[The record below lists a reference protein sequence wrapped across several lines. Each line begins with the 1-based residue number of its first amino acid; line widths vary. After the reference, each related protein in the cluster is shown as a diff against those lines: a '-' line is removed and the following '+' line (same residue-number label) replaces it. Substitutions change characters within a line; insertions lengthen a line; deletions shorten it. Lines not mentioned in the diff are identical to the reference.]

1 MRRVLVRHR
10 PLPPSNGVKSWLL
23 PAKTQSRADARS
35 VIGQPAKSPKKLF
48 AVRLSPR
55 FPHGIWGPFLKE
67 AALKPHRIRYWLTP
81 PPDPLREER
90 TREVCPTYEQAKE
103 RAQRGER
110 TLSTDEMTG
119 VQALQRKS
127 PGLPMHVGKVACRE
141 HEYIRHG
148 TRAFIVNFDVVTG
161 QVQMPS
167 CGPTRTEADFA
178 AHIVRTVDADPQ
190 VTRWHFVVDNLN
202 IHQSVSLVLLVANR
216 DGITADLGA
225 VGKRGVLQSL
235 QTRAAFLSEASHS
248 IVFHYTPRHS
258 SWLNQ
263 IEIWFSI
270 LARKL
275 LKRTSFCS
283 VEDLEVQVLAFIAYY
298 NATMAKAFQWTYK
311 GKPLTI

>member
-1 MRRVLVRHR
+1 
-10 PLPPSNGVKSWLL
+10 
-23 PAKTQSRADARS
+23 
-35 VIGQPAKSPKKLF
+35 
-48 AVRLSPR
+48 
-55 FPHGIWGPFLKE
+55 
-67 AALKPHRIRYWLTP
+67 
-81 PPDPLREER
+81 LREAR
-90 TREVCPTYEQAKE
+90 TQEVCQTYEQASE
-103 RAQRGER
+103 RAERGER

-119 VQALQRKS
+119 VQALQRKY
-127 PGLPMHVGKVACRE
+127 PGLPMRSGKVACRE

-161 QVQMPS
+161 QVQTPS

-178 AHIVRTVDADPQ
+178 AHIARTVDAEPQ

-216 DGITADLGA
+216 DGIAADLGE
-225 VGKRGVLQSL
+225 VGKAGVLKSM
-235 QTRAAFLSEASHS
+235 QTRAAFLSDPSHS
-248 IVFHYTPRHS
+248 MVFHYTPKHA

-275 LKRTSFCS
+275 LKRASFLS

-298 NATMAKAFQWTYK
+298 NATMAKAFKWTYK